1 MFSNSC
7 RKDFDRVDGDMVRE
21 GVSGCVKTISKR
33 IRRFLMRF
41 GLGHREGQFQNP
53 GQQKANLTY
62 FKMLPQASHKCE
74 KVCT

>member
-1 MFSNSC
+1 
-7 RKDFDRVDGDMVRE
+7 MVKE
-21 GVSGCVKTISKR
+21 GVSGCVKRISKR
-33 IRRFLMRF
+33 MRRFLVRL